1 MTAGNVDNKTLAGRS
16 GAIEATV
23 RAMGQHRTSAG
34 VQESGMCFGFVTGCG
49 LGRGCAE
56 GVHVLVRFNRVRKG
70 VWVCVCF
77 SAV

>member
-34 VQESGMCFGFVTGCG
+34 VQEYGMCFWVCDGRHAG
-49 LGRGCAE
+49 LGE
-56 GVHVLVRFNRVRKG
+56 DVQRV
-70 VWVCVCF
+70 CMCL
-77 SAV
+77 